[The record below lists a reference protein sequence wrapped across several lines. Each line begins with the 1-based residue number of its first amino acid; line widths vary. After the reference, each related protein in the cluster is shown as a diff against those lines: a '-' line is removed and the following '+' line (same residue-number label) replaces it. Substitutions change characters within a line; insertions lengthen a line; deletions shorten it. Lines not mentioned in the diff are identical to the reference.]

1 MKAIALASVS
11 ALVFLSACTTTLDGD
26 AQAKAGKVYDT
37 ICTAEPPVYAVT
49 YTLGE
54 GQGWK
59 QSTLTKLEQAHAV
72 VTRLCASRPVD
83 LVSGLVTLTKAYQDV
98 LAIKASSET

>member
-1 MKAIALASVS
+1 MKAITAILAASV
-11 ALVFLSACTTTLDGD
+11 VLSACTTSLEGD

-37 ICTAEPPVYAVT
+37 ICTAEPPIYAVT

-54 GQGWK
+54 GKWK

-72 VTRLCASRPVD
+72 VTRLCVARPTD
-83 LVSGLVTLTKAYQDV
+83 LVAGLVTLTKAYQDV
-98 LAIKASSET
+98 LAIKATTES